1 MYEIAPCDGKQTWEL
16 GDRGEAAIIREMQ
29 KSPDVSEG
37 SWWVVSLPAVTWYFP
52 ESHYVN
58 REFTGFLPHA
68 SFRPVGMRI
77 AVCFLI
83 I

>member
-37 SWWVVSLPAVTWYFP
+37 SW
-52 ESHYVN
+52 
-58 REFTGFLPHA
+58 
-68 SFRPVGMRI
+68 
-77 AVCFLI
+77 
-83 I
+83 